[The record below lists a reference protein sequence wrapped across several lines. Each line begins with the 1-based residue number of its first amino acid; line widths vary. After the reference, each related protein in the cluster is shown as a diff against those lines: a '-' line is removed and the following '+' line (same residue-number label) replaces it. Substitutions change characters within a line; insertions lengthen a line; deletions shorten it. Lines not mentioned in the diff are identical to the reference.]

1 MNVTITKPHEINI
14 EVVKSTVNDLTD
26 EDVSEEYAAKLRR
39 AGFEQVSVTIT
50 KPHEINIEVV
60 RSTVNDLTDED
71 IAAIEGVS
79 SSALITAVKP

>member
-26 EDVSEEYAAKLRR
+26 ED
-39 AGFEQVSVTIT
+39 
-50 KPHEINIEVV
+50 
-60 RSTVNDLTDED
+60 

-79 SSALITAVKP
+79 SSKSPAFAGLLYIFNQCNIFCAAVISSV